1 MSRLLL
7 AVLLGV
13 LALGQARA
21 DDEDE
26 MKGFIVDE
34 TISHIGHDFYRF
46 FSERLRDST
55 PLDFNL
61 VVRERPSA
69 RWGSLVWVENQQ
81 RVVYREFLPP
91 NTAELKPVAYAA
103 ANQVAEA
110 VVRQRLELLLQD
122 TSDIERDEL

>member
-1 MSRLLL
+1 MSRLLSV
-7 AVLLGV
+7 ALLG
-13 LALGQARA
+13 LLGFGQAHA
-21 DDEDE
+21 DAEDE

-34 TISHIGHDFYRF
+34 TISHIGHDFYRY

-69 RWGSLVWVENQQ
+69 RWGSLVWVENRQ
-81 RVVYREFLPP
+81 RVVHREFLPP

-103 ANQVAEA
+103 ANRVAEA
-110 VVRQRLELLLQD
+110 VVRQRLEMLLQD
-122 TSDIERDEL
+122 TTDIDKDEL